1 MNMIKKVSLW
11 VLIAGYLAAG
21 INHFYNP
28 ASYLRIIPPYIPYP
42 NVANIVSGA
51 LEIVLALLLI
61 SAKTRPY
68 AAWGIAVLLVA
79 FLPVHI
85 TMIADAPLQLGDVTV
100 TPLLAWI
107 RLVLQP
113 VLILWAWWYTNT
125 TSNNKYYLKSNNLF
139 CIVL

>member
-1 MNMIKKVSLW
+1 MNMTKKAGLW

-42 NVANIVSGA
+42 IIANIASGA
-51 LEIVLALLLI
+51 LEILFALLLI

-68 AAWGIAVLLVA
+68 AAWGIVLLLIA

-85 TMIADAPLQLGDVTV
+85 TMLTDAPLKLGSIIV

-107 RLVLQP
+107 RLLLQP
-113 VLILWAWWYTNT
+113 VLILWAWWYTKH
-125 TSNNKYYLKSNNLF
+125 NK
-139 CIVL
+139 

>member
-1 MNMIKKVSLW
+1 MSLIKKVSFF

-42 NVANIVSGA
+42 IFANIISGA
-51 LEIVLALLLI
+51 LEIIFALLLI
-61 SAKTRPY
+61 PTKTRRY
-68 AAWGIAVLLVA
+68 SAYGIIILLVA

-85 TMIADAPLQLGDVTV
+85 DMILHAPLQLGSVTV

-107 RLVLQP
+107 RLLLQP
-113 VLILWAWWYTNT
+113 VLILWAWWYTRQD
-125 TSNNKYYLKSNNLF
+125 
-139 CIVL
+139 

>member
-42 NVANIVSGA
+42 IIANIVSGA
-51 LEIVLALLLI
+51 LEIILALLLI
-61 SAKTRPY
+61 PAKTRRY
-68 AAWGIAVLLVA
+68 SAYGIILLLIA

-85 TMIADAPLQLGDVTV
+85 DMIVHAPLQLGNLTV

-107 RLVLQP
+107 RLLLQP
-113 VLILWAWWYTNT
+113 VLILWAWWYTKH
-125 TSNNKYYLKSNNLF
+125 NK
-139 CIVL
+139 